1 VLELWDVGTL
11 TLGLRPKQGLAG
23 GRAKRKPG
31 VTFHAPGNVR
41 KCEGINSHTPKR
53 APTLG
58 VGVPMDFQILESD
71 FRGQNL
77 MD

>member
-41 KCEGINSHTPKR
+41 KCEGINSHSQGSSHFGSWSPD
-53 APTLG
+53 G
-58 VGVPMDFQILESD
+58 FSN
-71 FRGQNL
+71 FRK
-77 MD
+77 